1 MILVGIKYKNVKYLM
16 KRGKIDM
23 NINEE
28 FKLEML
34 EAKDKEVIDRINS
47 YFRENEMNYEVV
59 KLYRKSNRKND
70 WYLYVVVARFTN
82 TQRYAVWTSWNDSI
96 KCLNHGH
103 YDITSIEDCMEV
115 VDEYTTYVDE
125 CF

>member
-1 MILVGIKYKNVKYLM
+1 
-16 KRGKIDM
+16 M

-34 EAKDKEVIDRINS
+34 EAKDKEVIDRINN
-47 YFRENEMNYEVV
+47 YFRENEMNYEIV
-59 KLYRKSNRKND
+59 KLYKKSNCKND
-70 WYLYVVVARFTN
+70 WYLYVVVARLTN
-82 TQRYAVWTSWNDSI
+82 TQRYAVGTSWNVSR

-103 YDITSIEDCMEV
+103 YGITSIEHCMKV
-115 VDEYTTYVDE
+115 VDEYTTYMDE

>member
-1 MILVGIKYKNVKYLM
+1 M
-16 KRGKIDM
+16 KRGETDM

-59 KLYRKSNRKND
+59 KLYKKSNRKND
-70 WYLYVVVARFTN
+70 LSLYVVVAELAN
-82 TQRYAVWTSWNDSI
+82 TQKICSMDFLERFQKMSESWTLWNHINRALYGS
-96 KCLNHGH
+96 G
-103 YDITSIEDCMEV
+103 
-115 VDEYTTYVDE
+115 
-125 CF
+125 

>member
-1 MILVGIKYKNVKYLM
+1 
-16 KRGKIDM
+16 M

-34 EAKDKEVIDRINS
+34 EAKDKEVVENINS

-70 WYLYVVVARFTN
+70 WYLYVVVARFTS
-82 TQRYAVWTSWNDSI
+82 TQRYAVWTSCNDSR
-96 KCLNHGH
+96 KCLNHVDYG
-103 YDITSIEDCMEV
+103 ITSIEHCMEV
-115 VDEYTTYVDE
+115 VNEYTTYIDE

>member
-1 MILVGIKYKNVKYLM
+1 
-16 KRGKIDM
+16 M

-34 EAKDKEVIDRINS
+34 EANDKEVIDSINS

-70 WYLYVVVARFTN
+70 SR
-82 TQRYAVWTSWNDSI
+82 

-103 YDITSIEDCMEV
+103 YGITSIEDCMEV
-115 VDEYTTYVDE
+115 VDEYTTYIDD

>member
-1 MILVGIKYKNVKYLM
+1 
-16 KRGKIDM
+16 M

-47 YFRENEMNYEVV
+47 YFREN
-59 KLYRKSNRKND
+59 D
-70 WYLYVVVARFTN
+70 WYLYVVVARLTN
-82 TQRYAVWTSWNDSI
+82 TQRYAVWTSWNDSR

-103 YDITSIEDCMEV
+103 YGITSIEHCMKV
-115 VDEYTTYVDE
+115 VDEYTTYMDE

>member
-1 MILVGIKYKNVKYLM
+1 MILVGIKYKNIEHLM
-16 KRGKIDM
+16 KRGEIDM

-59 KLYRKSNRKND
+59 KLYKKSNRKND
-70 WYLYVVVARFTN
+70 LSLYVVVAELAN
-82 TQRYAVWTSWNDSI
+82 TQRYAVWTSWNDSR

-103 YDITSIEDCMEV
+103 YGITSIEHCMEV
-115 VDEYTTYVDE
+115 VDEYTTYIDE

>member
-1 MILVGIKYKNVKYLM
+1 M
-16 KRGKIDM
+16 KRGEIDM

-59 KLYRKSNRKND
+59 KLYKKSNCKND
-70 WYLYVVVARFTN
+70 WYLYVVVARLTN
-82 TQRYAVWTSWNDSI
+82 TQRYAVWTSWNDSR

-103 YDITSIEDCMEV
+103 YGITSIEHCMEV
-115 VDEYTTYVDE
+115 VAEYTTYMDE

>member
-1 MILVGIKYKNVKYLM
+1 MILVGIKYKIVKYLM
-16 KRGKIDM
+16 KRGEIDM

-34 EAKDKEVIDRINS
+34 ESEDKEVIDSISN

-59 KLYRKSNRKND
+59 KLYRKSNRKNELS
-70 WYLYVVVARFTN
+70 LYVVVAELAN
-82 TQRYAVWTSWNDSI
+82 TQRYAVWTSWNDSR

-103 YDITSIEDCMEV
+103 YGITSIEHCMEV
-115 VDEYTTYVDE
+115 VDEYTTYIDE

>member
-1 MILVGIKYKNVKYLM
+1 
-16 KRGKIDM
+16 M

-34 EAKDKEVIDRINS
+34 EAKDKEVVENINS

-82 TQRYAVWTSWNDSI
+82 TQRYAVWTSQNDSR

-103 YDITSIEDCMEV
+103 YGITSIEHCMEV
-115 VDEYTTYVDE
+115 VNEYTTYVDE

>member
-1 MILVGIKYKNVKYLM
+1 M
-16 KRGKIDM
+16 KRGETDM

-34 EAKDKEVIDRINS
+34 EAKDKEVFENINS

-82 TQRYAVWTSWNDSI
+82 TQRYAVWTSWNDLI

-115 VDEYTTYVDE
+115 VDEYTTYIDD

>member
-1 MILVGIKYKNVKYLM
+1 
-16 KRGKIDM
+16 M

-34 EAKDKEVIDRINS
+34 EAKDKEVVENINS

-70 WYLYVVVARFTN
+70 WYLYVVARFTN
-82 TQRYAVWTSWNDSI
+82 TQRYAVWTSWNDSR

-103 YDITSIEDCMEV
+103 YGITSIEHCMEV
-115 VDEYTTYVDE
+115 VNEYTTYVDE

>member
-1 MILVGIKYKNVKYLM
+1 M
-16 KRGKIDM
+16 KRGEIDM

-59 KLYRKSNRKND
+59 KLYKKSNRKND
-70 WYLYVVVARFTN
+70 LSLYVVVAELAN
-82 TQRYAVWTSWNDSI
+82 TQRYAVWTSWNDSR

-103 YDITSIEDCMEV
+103 YGITSIEHCMEV
-115 VDEYTTYVDE
+115 VDEYTTYID
-125 CF
+125 

>member
-1 MILVGIKYKNVKYLM
+1 M
-16 KRGKIDM
+16 KRGEIDM

-34 EAKDKEVIDRINS
+34 EAKDKEVIDNINS
-47 YFRENEMNYEVV
+47 YFKENEMTYEVV
-59 KLYRKSNRKND
+59 KLYKKSNRKND
-70 WYLYVVVARFTN
+70 WYLYVVVAELAN
-82 TQRYAVWTSWNDSI
+82 TQRYAVWTSWNDSR

-103 YDITSIEDCMEV
+103 YGITSIEDCMEV
-115 VDEYTTYVDE
+115 VDEYTTYIDE

>member
-1 MILVGIKYKNVKYLM
+1 
-16 KRGKIDM
+16 M

-34 EAKDKEVIDRINS
+34 EAKNKEVIDRINS
-47 YFRENEMNYEVV
+47 YFRENEMTCEVV

-82 TQRYAVWTSWNDSI
+82 TQRYAVWTSWNDSR

-103 YDITSIEDCMEV
+103 YGITSIEHCIEV
-115 VDEYTTYVDE
+115 VNEYTTYIDD